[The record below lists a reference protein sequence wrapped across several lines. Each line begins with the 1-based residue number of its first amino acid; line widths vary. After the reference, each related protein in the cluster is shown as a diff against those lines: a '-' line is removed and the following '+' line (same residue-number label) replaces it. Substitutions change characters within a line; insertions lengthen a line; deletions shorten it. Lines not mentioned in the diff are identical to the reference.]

1 MGSGPPA
8 SFQGYRELFFFS
20 LIFNIFYITVPKIP
34 FILIFREN
42 SFAVTFQKKH
52 ENEKASFLAGIKA

>member
-1 MGSGPPA
+1 M
-8 SFQGYRELFFFS
+8 SFFFFS